1 MDMARDVDK
10 IGGKHE
16 IKFQM
21 YPCRQISCHQATS
34 GSERG
39 HSVMDKS
46 REYRVKRLGF
56 NPCFFALLA
65 LPLSKFISLSNTQ
78 PSLL

>member
-16 IKFQM
+16 IEFQM
-21 YPCRQISCHQATS
+21 CSCHQISCHQATS

-46 REYRVKRLGF
+46 RE
-56 NPCFFALLA
+56 
-65 LPLSKFISLSNTQ
+65 
-78 PSLL
+78 